1 MPSWLTHGRTL
12 LNAGMKTIIL
22 SLFVAL
28 LLVSPSVRAQ
38 GLGTEFQ
45 VTKINKDLVTTPLF
59 AYTGGPVHRTNQNER
74 WVEMEVEFTA
84 APEYTD
90 ELTLRYFVLL
100 NGKLLTGEVTHV
112 GVLAGKGRLSVMYI
126 SPYGV
131 ARCMGNQVATA
142 NSIQNIAVQIVRKGT
157 VKDELSLVRAP
168 AQWYATIPPL
178 TGLVLNKNE
187 TPFAPLWGDRYEQ
200 LKPATR

>member
-1 MPSWLTHGRTL
+1 
-12 LNAGMKTIIL
+12 MKTIIL
-22 SLFVAL
+22 PLLAAL
-28 LLVSPSVRAQ
+28 LLVSPSARAQ

-74 WVEMEVEFTA
+74 WIEIEVEFTA

-90 ELTLRYFVLL
+90 ELSLRYFVLL
-100 NGKLLTGEVTHV
+100 NGKLLTGEVTHA
-112 GVLAGKGRLSVMYI
+112 GVLAGKGKLSVVYI
-126 SPYGV
+126 SPTGV
-131 ARCMGNQVATA
+131 ARCLGNQTVTL
-142 NSIQNIAVQIVRKGT
+142 NSVQNVAVQIVQKGT
-157 VKDELSLVRAP
+157 VKDELTLVRAP
-168 AQWYATIPPL
+168 ARWYSTIPPL
-178 TGLVLNKNE
+178 SGLILNKNE

>member
-1 MPSWLTHGRTL
+1 
-12 LNAGMKTIIL
+12 MKTIIL